1 MLFPFNHLRPSLL
14 VALVLAACSTDFPH
28 AGTDP
33 LVQPAAG
40 VRMIIGTGIVLSGTE
55 IHISSDDTL
64 VVRAF
69 VDGNPSAYLP
79 PVITASDPSAIST
92 RSDGSVAVV
101 RPVGGLTLTATAA
114 ARSPI
119 THPATISATGR
130 LNVVCTLEI
139 RFGIAVVVQDSAT
152 GVAPSGSGSTTFRAW
167 SGTYAD
173 SATYPALVSGWGGV
187 GERAGVYS
195 VTVEATGFA
204 PWRRDGI
211 EVTRGLCH
219 VRPVQLVARL
229 QRK

>member
-1 MLFPFNHLRPSLL
+1 MPFLPNRLRSIAGLALL
-14 VALVLAACSTDFPH
+14 CSACSTDFPR

-33 LVQPAAG
+33 LVQPPAG
-40 VRMIIGTGIVLSGTE
+40 VRLIIGTGIVLSGTE
-55 IHISSDDTL
+55 INIASNDTL

-69 VDGNPSAYLP
+69 VDGNSSAYLP

-92 RSDGSVAVV
+92 RSDGSVAVGH
-101 RPVGGLTLTATAA
+101 PVWGLTLTATAA
-114 ARSPI
+114 ARSPV

-130 LNVVCTLEI
+130 LTVVCDLAI
-139 RFGIAVVVQDSAT
+139 RFGIAVVVQDSVT
-152 GVAPSGSGSTTFRAW
+152 GVAPTGSGSTTFRAW
-167 SGTYAD
+167 SDTYAD

-195 VTVEATGFA
+195 VTVDATGYA

-219 VRPVQLVARL
+219 VHPVQVVARL